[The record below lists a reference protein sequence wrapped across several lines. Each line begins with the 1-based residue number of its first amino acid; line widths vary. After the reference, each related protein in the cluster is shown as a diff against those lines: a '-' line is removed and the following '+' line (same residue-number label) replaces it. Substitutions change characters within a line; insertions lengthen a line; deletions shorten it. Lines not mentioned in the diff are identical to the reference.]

1 MAIPFDKNIN
11 GYSIYLRIGPTD
23 FRRGIKGL
31 ISLVEGSLNIRMDE
45 KTLFVFCAR
54 SKKSIKILYIE
65 DAGVYLI
72 QRRIRY
78 GRFPW
83 PQKYSEAVEI
93 DMDILKSLLTDPI
106 SMEAIS
112 AKHNVERIQYQ
123 L

>member
-45 KTLFVFCAR
+45 KTLLVFCAR

-78 GRFPW
+78 GKFPW